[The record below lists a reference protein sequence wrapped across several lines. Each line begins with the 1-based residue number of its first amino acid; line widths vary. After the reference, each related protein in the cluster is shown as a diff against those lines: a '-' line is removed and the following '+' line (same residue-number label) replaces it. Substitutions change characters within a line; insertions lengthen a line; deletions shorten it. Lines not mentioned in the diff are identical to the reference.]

1 MGTFFCYKNKI
12 EVLENVE
19 SNYVIKFLNLA
30 GYPQYIEQFKKN
42 GFESKSEIKLLTI
55 ELLIKM
61 RVKAGHAEVIMSIIR
76 KQNNDINES
85 VPLVCKSVL
94 NEVPADSASLTVISN
109 RESIASDLITGSI
122 PETTVLLKQP
132 SSTQIADRE
141 SPTVVSSSLDSWS
154 STTCPCSPD
163 VPTLPKLFLPPSV
176 AQIKTLDNNGEKLVG
191 YHNNFHFIK
200 PNPNTCNDCV
210 NNNHY
215 YYSQIDDTNRLQF
228 DQLHPK
234 PYAYP
239 PEPRS
244 YFFVGVMTN
253 QIRCDNKEILFQ
265 RRLAPEQN
273 NWQCYDD
280 DSRFDRHYKLD
291 LVGHEFP
298 EPDYDAKSGRLQ
310 LLRLQKGETVNNK
323 KVKYFYFYFLFF
335 NLIII

>member
-1 MGTFFCYKNKI
+1 MGAFFFCYKNKN
-12 EVLENVE
+12 EVFENVE
-19 SNYVIKFLNLA
+19 SNYVINFLNLA
-30 GYPQYIEQFKKN
+30 GYPQYVEQFKKN
-42 GFESKSEIKLLTI
+42 GFESKSEIKLLTV

-61 RVKAGHAEVIMSIIR
+61 RVKAGHAEVIMNIIR
-76 KQNNDINES
+76 KQNNDINDS
-85 VPLVCKSVL
+85 VPLVCKSIL
-94 NEVPADSASLTVISN
+94 NKVPVDAASLPVISN
-109 RESIASDLITGSI
+109 RESIASDVITGSI
-122 PETTVLLKQP
+122 PETTVV
-132 SSTQIADRE
+132 STQITDRE
-141 SPTVVSSSLDSWS
+141 SPTVVSSSLDPWS

-163 VPTLPKLFLPPSV
+163 VSTLPKLFLPPSI
-176 AQIKTLDNNGEKLVG
+176 AQIKTQDNDEEKLVR

-200 PNPNTCNDCV
+200 PNPNACNDCV

-234 PYAYP
+234 PYAYSS
-239 PEPRS
+239 EPRS

-253 QIRCDNKEILFQ
+253 QIRCDNKEISFQ
-265 RRLAPEQN
+265 CRLAPEQN

-298 EPDYDAKSGRLQ
+298 EPDYDTKSGRLQ

-323 KVKYFYFYFLFF
+323 KVKYFYFYFLFLM
-335 NLIII
+335 LIII